1 MKWYEAGHSPKK
13 GDKFVFI
20 GADEPAYNLRT
31 GDTLE
36 YVAGFGTNHSYKLL
50 HNGKRLRFSA
60 NEIEPQPD
68 SNAGA
73 KFILE
78 EENTWK

>member
-20 GADEPAYNLRT
+20 GADEPEVDLCT
-31 GDTLE
+31 GDVLVYEEEAKHDLVLTHATGLMNFD
-36 YVAGFGTNHSYKLL
+36 AD
-50 HNGKRLRFSA
+50 
-60 NEIEPQPD
+60 EIEPYKPD
-68 SNAGA
+68 SNADA
-73 KFILE
+73 TYILE

>member
-20 GADEPAYNLRT
+20 GADEPDYNLRT

-36 YVAGFGTNHSYKLL
+36 YDSKSFRGNHTLL
-50 HNGKRLRFSA
+50 HNGKRMRFSC
-60 NEIEPQPD
+60 NEVEPKPD